1 MQSVSREESRHKHN
15 KNPST
20 ACTNSRGA
28 GCENK
33 HMDAVQRNK
42 LNIHSVGTEMKSLAA
57 NMPNHRVQF
66 TLLLPV
72 WNVKYE
78 GGTCSLQ
85 RCCWFLTAVV
95 WLFLRRLQAR
105 FQLHLALR
113 GSTSFWR
120 QILKHCIFKV
130 LSCRNSLNAVL
141 WMLHLKGSFPI
152 I

>member
-66 TLLLPV
+66 TLLRPV

-78 GGTCSLQ
+78 GGPCSLQ
-85 RCCWFLTAVV
+85 RCCWFLTASRGLVV
-95 WLFLRRLQAR
+95 SAQTAGLVSASARSAWEYELFEADFQALCI
-105 FQLHLALR
+105 Q
-113 GSTSFWR
+113 SF
-120 QILKHCIFKV
+120 V
-130 LSCRNSLNAVL
+130 
-141 WMLHLKGSFPI
+141 M
-152 I
+152 

>member
-1 MQSVSREESRHKHN
+1 MQYVSREESRHKHN

-42 LNIHSVGTEMKSLAA
+42 LNIHSVGKEMKSLAA

-85 RCCWFLTAVV
+85 RCCWFLTASRGLVC
-95 WLFLRRLQAR
+95 FCGRLQAWSE
-105 FQLHLALR
+105 LHLALR
-113 GSTSFWR
+113 GSTSL
-120 QILKHCIFKV
+120 LKADFKALYIQSFVCLNTV
-130 LSCRNSLNAVL
+130 L
-141 WMLHLKGSFPI
+141 
-152 I
+152 